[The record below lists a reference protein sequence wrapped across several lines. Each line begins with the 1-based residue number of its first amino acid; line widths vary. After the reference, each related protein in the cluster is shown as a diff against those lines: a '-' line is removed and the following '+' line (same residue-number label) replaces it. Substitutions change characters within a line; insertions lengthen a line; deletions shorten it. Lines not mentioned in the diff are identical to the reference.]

1 MSKLPQ
7 AFIDRMKAHF
17 GDEFDAFIHSLDRPV
32 TTSIRLNEA
41 KISTVKE
48 LEVAVSPLSFGE
60 GPGVRKIAW
69 TENGYYLSERPSFTF
84 DPLFHAGAYYVQES
98 SSMFLE
104 QAFKAIPF
112 IDNPIR
118 VLDLCAA
125 PGGKS
130 THLLSLMNADSLL
143 VSNEPIANRNHILR
157 QNLSRW
163 GNSNVIVTQN
173 KASDFAK
180 MGAFFDVILIDAP
193 CSGEGLFRKD
203 KNAIAEWSE
212 ANVTMCAER
221 QRDILSNIVQCL
233 KPNGY
238 LIYSTCTFEGAEN
251 LDNINYLVKEH
262 GMESISIPGADNYTP
277 ELTPVSDGNAKG
289 YAFYPH
295 HTIGEGFFISLLMKP
310 GPPPKPPEGGLNSHQ
325 PNLYLSPL
333 QGVWGSGKD
342 KTTTDLL
349 PYLNQFIN
357 NAEQY
362 TVLKHQPY
370 YNILPTIFLRDYK
383 TLSQHLYI
391 RNAGISAGEIKG
403 RDFIPAHELSLYQG
417 FKKEFPSAE
426 LDLKTAIS
434 YLKAETISIPTDH
447 KGWMTVRYRGANLG
461 FVKALPNR
469 INNYFPKE
477 WRILKSQP

>member
-1 MSKLPQ
+1 MTEFPK
-7 AFIDRMKAHF
+7 AFTNRMKAHF
-17 GDEFDAFIHSLDRPV
+17 GDEFDAFIHSLDAPV
-32 TTSIRLNEA
+32 TTSIRLNPA
-41 KISTVKE
+41 KINTVSQPE
-48 LEVAVSPLSFGE
+48 LAVSPSPLERVGE
-60 GPGVRKIAW
+60 RLIPW

-84 DPLFHAGAYYVQES
+84 DPLFHAGVYYVQES

-104 QAFKAIPF
+104 QAFRAIPF

-130 THLLSLMNADSLL
+130 THLLSLMNQDSLL

-163 GNSNVIVTQN
+163 GNSNVVVTQN

-180 MGAFFDVILIDAP
+180 LGAFFDVIVIDAP

-203 KNAIAEWSE
+203 KNAITEWSE

-221 QRDILSNIVQCL
+221 QRDILTNIVQCL

-238 LIYSTCTFEGAEN
+238 LIYSTCTFEEAEN
-251 LDNINYLVKEH
+251 LDNINFLVKEH
-262 GMESISIPGADNYTP
+262 GMVSLPIPDADSFKP
-277 ELTPVSDGNAKG
+277 ELTPVSNDDAKG

-295 HTIGEGFFISLLMKP
+295 HTRGEGFFISLLRKP
-310 GPPPKPPEGGLNSHQ
+310 GHESRTVS
-325 PNLYLSPL
+325 SPL
-333 QGVWGSGKD
+333 QGVWGSGPD
-342 KTTTDLL
+342 KTTTELL
-349 PYLNQFIN
+349 HYISKFVDH
-357 NAEQY
+357 AERF
-362 TVLKHQPY
+362 TVLKHEPY

-383 TLSQHLYI
+383 TLAQYLYI

-403 RDFIPAHELSLYQG
+403 KDFIPAHELSLYQG
-417 FKKEFPSAE
+417 FRKDFPSAE

-447 KGWMTVRYRGANLG
+447 RGWMTVRYRDTNLG
-461 FVKALPNR
+461 FVKAIPNR

>member
-1 MSKLPQ
+1 MTSKFPQ
-7 AFIDRMKAHF
+7 AFLERMKAHF
-17 GDEFDAFIHSLDRPV
+17 GDEFDAFISSIDEPV
-32 TTSIRLNEA
+32 TTSIRLNPAKTIQLSEA
-41 KISTVKE
+41 VFFLSN
-48 LEVAVSPLSFGE
+48 VSPLLGRGVGGE
-60 GPGVRKIAW
+60 DEGLGMRSIAW
-69 TENGYYLSERPSFTF
+69 AENGYYLTERPSFTF

-112 IDNPIR
+112 INKPAR

-130 THLLSLMNADSLL
+130 THLLSLMNKESLL

-163 GNSNVIVTQN
+163 GNSNVVVTQN
-173 KASDFAK
+173 KAEDFAK
-180 MGAFFDVILIDAP
+180 LGSFFDVVVVDAP

-203 KNAIAEWSE
+203 KNAINEWSE
-212 ANVTMCAER
+212 SNVAMCAER
-221 QRDILSNIVQCL
+221 QRDILANIIQCL
-233 KPNGY
+233 KPGGY
-238 LIYSTCTFEGAEN
+238 LIYSTCTFEDAEN
-251 LDNINYLVKEH
+251 LDNINFLLSEH
-262 GMESISIPGADNYTP
+262 QMESISIPDAEIFKP
-277 ELTPVSDGNAKG
+277 ELTPVSKGDAKG

-295 HTIGEGFFISLLMKP
+295 KTKGEGFFISLLRKP
-310 GPPPKPPEGGLNSHQ
+310 GPEFTPKPPKGGLIQATNE
-325 PNLYLSPL
+325 
-333 QGVWGSGKD
+333 
-342 KTTTDLL
+342 LL
-349 PYLNQFIN
+349 PYLNQFIE

-362 TVLKHQPY
+362 AVLKHQTY
-370 YNILPTIFLRDYK
+370 YNILPSAFLNDYK
-383 TLSQHLYI
+383 TLAQHLYI

-403 RDFIPAHELSLYQG
+403 KDFIPAHELSLYQG
-417 FKKEFPSAE
+417 FKKDFPAAE
-426 LDLKTAIS
+426 LDLKAAIS

-447 KGWMTVRYRGANLG
+447 KGRMVVRYKSSNLG

>member
-1 MSKLPQ
+1 MTEFPK
-7 AFIDRMKAHF
+7 AFTDRMKAHF
-17 GDEFDAFIHSLDRPV
+17 GDEFDAFIHSLDAPV
-32 TTSIRLNEA
+32 TTSIRLNPA
-41 KISTVKE
+41 RINSISQPE
-48 LEVAVSPLSFGE
+48 LAVSPSPLERAGE
-60 GPGVRKIAW
+60 RLIPW

-84 DPLFHAGAYYVQES
+84 DPLFHAGTYYVQES

-104 QAFKAIPF
+104 QAFRAIPF
-112 IDNPIR
+112 IDKPIR
-118 VLDLCAA
+118 LLDLCAA

-130 THLLSLMNADSLL
+130 THLLSLMNQDSLL

-163 GNSNVIVTQN
+163 GNSNVVVTQN

-180 MGAFFDVILIDAP
+180 LGAFFDVIVIDAP

-203 KNAIAEWSE
+203 KNAITEWSE

-221 QRDILSNIVQCL
+221 QRDILTNIVQCL

-238 LIYSTCTFEGAEN
+238 LIYSTCTFEEAEN
-251 LDNINYLVKEH
+251 LDNINFLVKEH
-262 GMESISIPGADNYTP
+262 GMESLLIPNTDNFKP
-277 ELTPVSDGNAKG
+277 ELTLVSNGDAKG

-295 HTIGEGFFISLLMKP
+295 HTRGEGFFISLIRKP
-310 GPPPKPPEGGLNSHQ
+310 GCESRTVS
-325 PNLYLSPL
+325 SPL
-333 QGVWGSGKD
+333 QGVWGSGPD
-342 KTTTDLL
+342 KTTTELL
-349 PYLNQFIN
+349 HYISKFVDH
-357 NAEQY
+357 AERF
-362 TVLKHQPY
+362 TVLKHEPY

-383 TLSQHLYI
+383 TLAQYLYI

-403 RDFIPAHELSLYQG
+403 KDFIPAHELSLYQG
-417 FKKEFPSAE
+417 FRKDFPSAE
-426 LDLKTAIS
+426 LDLKTTIS

-447 KGWMTVRYRGANLG
+447 RGWMTVRYQGANLG
-461 FVKALPNR
+461 FVKAIPNR

>member
-1 MSKLPQ
+1 MTEFPK
-7 AFIDRMKAHF
+7 AFTDRMKAYF
-17 GDEFDAFIHSLDRPV
+17 GDEFDAFIHSLDAPI
-32 TTSIRLNEA
+32 TTSIRLNPFKHDPSDNSLPIDKRIE
-41 KISTVKE
+41 
-48 LEVAVSPLSFGE
+48 
-60 GPGVRKIAW
+60 W

-84 DPLFHAGAYYVQES
+84 DPLFHAGTYYVQES

-104 QAFKAIPF
+104 QAFSAIPF
-112 IDNPIR
+112 IDKPIR

-130 THLLSLMNADSLL
+130 THLLSLMNQDSLL

-163 GNSNVIVTQN
+163 GNSNVVVTQN

-180 MGAFFDVILIDAP
+180 LGPFFDVIVIDAP

-221 QRDILSNIVQCL
+221 QRDILTNIIQCL

-238 LIYSTCTFEGAEN
+238 LIYSTCTFEEAEN
-251 LDNINYLVKEH
+251 LDNINFLVKEH
-262 GMESISIPGADNYTP
+262 GMESLSIPYADRFKP
-277 ELTPVSDGNAKG
+277 ELTPVSNGDAKG

-295 HTIGEGFFISLLMKP
+295 HTRGEGFFITLLRKH
-310 GPPPKPPEGGLNSHQ
+310 GI
-325 PNLYLSPL
+325 SPL
-333 QGVWGSGKD
+333 SNFSPLLGRGVGGEDEGSSRPVGQAGVRIAQD
-342 KTTTDLL
+342 KTTTELL
-349 PYLNQFIN
+349 PYISQFVDH
-357 NAEQY
+357 AERF
-362 TVLKHQPY
+362 TVLKHEPY
-370 YNILPTIFLRDYK
+370 YNILPAIFLRDYK
-383 TLSQHLYI
+383 TLAQYLYI

-403 RDFIPAHELSLYQG
+403 KDFIPAHELSLYQG
-417 FKKEFPSAE
+417 FRKDFPSAE

-447 KGWMTVRYRGANLG
+447 RGWMAVRYRGANLG
-461 FVKALPNR
+461 FVKTIPNR

-477 WRILKSQP
+477 WRILKSNP

>member
-1 MSKLPQ
+1 MTEFPK
-7 AFIDRMKAHF
+7 AFTDNMKSYF
-17 GDEFDAFIHSLDRPV
+17 GDEFDAFIHSLDVPV
-32 TTSIRLNEA
+32 TTSIRLNPA
-41 KISTVKE
+41 KINTVSQPE
-48 LEVAVSPLSFGE
+48 LAVSPSPLERVGE
-60 GPGVRKIAW
+60 RLIPW

-84 DPLFHAGAYYVQES
+84 DPLFHAGVYYVQES

-104 QAFKAIPF
+104 QAFRAIPF

-130 THLLSLMNADSLL
+130 THLLSLMNQDSLL

-163 GNSNVIVTQN
+163 GNSNVVVTQN

-180 MGAFFDVILIDAP
+180 LGAFFDVIVIDAP

-203 KNAIAEWSE
+203 KNAITEWSE

-221 QRDILSNIVQCL
+221 QRDILTNIVQCL

-238 LIYSTCTFEGAEN
+238 LIYSTCTFEEAEN
-251 LDNINYLVKEH
+251 LDNINFLVKEH
-262 GMESISIPGADNYTP
+262 GMESLSIPDADSFKP
-277 ELTPVSDGNAKG
+277 ELTTVSNGDAKG
-289 YAFYPH
+289 YSFYPH
-295 HTIGEGFFISLLMKP
+295 HTRGEGFFISLLRKP
-310 GPPPKPPEGGLNSHQ
+310 GYESRTVS
-325 PNLYLSPL
+325 SPL
-333 QGVWGSGKD
+333 QGVWGSGPD
-342 KTTTDLL
+342 KTTTELL
-349 PYLNQFIN
+349 PYIIKFVDH
-357 NAEQY
+357 AESF
-362 TVLKHQPY
+362 TVLKHEPY
-370 YNILPTIFLRDYK
+370 YNILPTVFHRDYK
-383 TLSQHLYI
+383 TLAQYLYI

-403 RDFIPAHELSLYQG
+403 KDFIPAHELSLYQG
-417 FKKEFPSAE
+417 FRKDFPSAE
-426 LDLKTAIS
+426 LDIKSAIS

-447 KGWMTVRYRGANLG
+447 RGWTVIRYRGANLG

-477 WRILKSQP
+477 WRILKANP